1 MSKDHKELGKFIL
14 VLLILLASLIIV
26 NNNMFPSMRNSDGDN
41 SAYDMLVGN
50 ANQYFDDIVCQTV
63 GISSLW
69 VRLRSDDRNPSCCGL
84 VYHVFPLRFGS

>member
-50 ANQYFDDIVCQTV
+50 ANQYFDDEEEDN
-63 GISSLW
+63 GRFSPAYKDM
-69 VRLRSDDRNPSCCGL
+69 DDDKLIEIRKN
-84 VYHVFPLRFGS
+84 VH

>member
-50 ANQYFDDIVCQTV
+50 ANQYFDDEEEDNGRFSPAYKVM
-63 GISSLW
+63 
-69 VRLRSDDRNPSCCGL
+69 DDDKLIEIRKN
-84 VYHVFPLRFGS
+84 VH

>member
-50 ANQYFDDIVCQTV
+50 ANQYFDDEEEDN
-63 GISSLW
+63 GRFSPAYKAM
-69 VRLRSDDRNPSCCGL
+69 DDYKLIEIRKN
-84 VYHVFPLRFGS
+84 VH